1 MHAYMIIAKIP
12 RNPRQYISRFREY
25 LLSKCSEKKIECIVN
40 YISGRFIVFSEDNIC
55 EEDLDF
61 KNIIDCMP
69 VEIYRDEN
77 EVIKR
82 IASIV
87 KNCESFAVRSNHLHV
102 AQDIGGK
109 VNDITGV
116 KADLENP
123 HCEVKVELRNGIYI
137 LLR

>member
-1 MHAYMIIAKIP
+1 MIIAKVP
-12 RNPRQYISRFREY
+12 KNPRQFISRFREY
-25 LLSKCSEKKIECIVN
+25 ILSKCSEKKIECVVN

-55 EEDLDF
+55 KEEFNF

-77 EVIKR
+77 DVIEK
-82 IASIV
+82 IASIA
-87 KNCESFAVRSNHLHV
+87 KNCKSFAVRSNHLHV
-102 AQDIGGK
+102 AQDLGGK

-137 LLR
+137 LII